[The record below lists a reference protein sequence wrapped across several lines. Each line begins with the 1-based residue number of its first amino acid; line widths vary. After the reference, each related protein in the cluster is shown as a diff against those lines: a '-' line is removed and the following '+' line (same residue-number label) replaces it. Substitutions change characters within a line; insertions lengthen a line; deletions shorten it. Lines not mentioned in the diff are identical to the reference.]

1 MPHTSPETVAHGD
14 SNAPLVVVLLGPT
27 ASGKTALALQ
37 LAEQFELEIIN
48 VDSRQLYREMSVG
61 TAKPNP
67 EQQARIRHHLLDL
80 RDPDQPI
87 TVESASY
94 KTAYLL

>member
-1 MPHTSPETVAHGD
+1 MPHTSPETEAQRD

-27 ASGKTALALQ
+27 ASGKTALALE
-37 LAEQFELEIIN
+37 LAERFDLEIIN

-61 TAKPNP
+61 TAKPSP

-80 RDPDQPI
+80 RPPDQPI
-87 TVESASY
+87 I
-94 KTAYLL
+94 L